1 MGTHALLQEDV
12 GFQRLGLVIIDE
24 QHRFGV
30 AQRAALGAKG
40 STPDVLVMTATPIPR
55 TLAMTVY
62 GDLDVSNIRELPP
75 GRKPIVTIAR
85 SDTGRADVYAL
96 IRSEIAKGRQ
106 AYVVC
111 PLVDESEKLD
121 LKAATEMSEE
131 LKSRI
136 FPEKRIELIHGR
148 IKPRERERI
157 MHLFVTGGVDI
168 LVATTVI
175 EVGVDVPN
183 ATVMVIEQAERFGLA
198 QLHQLRGRVGRGV
211 EQSHCALLHGQQIS
225 DSARARLKAL
235 EQSNDGFVIAEQ
247 DLSARGPGDFFGTRQ
262 SGMPLFRVGNV
273 IRDYVLMERAKDCA
287 DEWLQC
293 RDVSAENH
301 AKMQERWE
309 RRFGLVGIG

>member
-1 MGTHALLQEDV
+1 
-12 GFQRLGLVIIDE
+12 
-24 QHRFGV
+24 
-30 AQRAALGAKG
+30 
-40 STPDVLVMTATPIPR
+40 
-55 TLAMTVY
+55 
-62 GDLDVSNIRELPP
+62 
-75 GRKPIVTIAR
+75 
-85 SDTGRADVYAL
+85 
-96 IRSEIAKGRQ
+96 
-106 AYVVC
+106 
-111 PLVDESEKLD
+111 
-121 LKAATEMSEE
+121 MSEE

-211 EQSHCALLHGQQIS
+211 DQSHCALLHGEQIS
-225 DSARARLKAL
+225 DSARARLKVL

-247 DLSARGPGDFFGTRQ
+247 DLNARGPGDFFGTRQ

-273 IRDYVLMERAKDCA
+273 IRDHALMERAKACA
-287 DEWLQC
+287 DEWLQR
-293 RDVSAENH
+293 RDVSAEDR
-301 AKMQERWE
+301 AKMQEAWE
-309 RRFGLVGIG
+309 RRFGLVGVG

>member
-1 MGTHALLQEDV
+1 MSIRRFV
-12 GFQRLGLVIIDE
+12 G
-24 QHRFGV
+24 H
-30 AQRAALGAKG
+30 
-40 STPDVLVMTATPIPR
+40 PR
-55 TLAMTVY
+55 
-62 GDLDVSNIRELPP
+62 I
-75 GRKPIVTIAR
+75 
-85 SDTGRADVYAL
+85 
-96 IRSEIAKGRQ
+96 
-106 AYVVC
+106 
-111 PLVDESEKLD
+111 PLVAL
-121 LKAATEMSEE
+121 T
-131 LKSRI
+131 
-136 FPEKRIELIHGR
+136 
-148 IKPRERERI
+148 
-157 MHLFVTGGVDI
+157 
-168 LVATTVI
+168 

>member
-1 MGTHALLQEDV
+1 M
-12 GFQRLGLVIIDE
+12 
-24 QHRFGV
+24 
-30 AQRAALGAKG
+30 
-40 STPDVLVMTATPIPR
+40 
-55 TLAMTVY
+55 
-62 GDLDVSNIRELPP
+62 
-75 GRKPIVTIAR
+75 TIAR
-85 SDTGRADVYAL
+85 SDVARADIYAL

-148 IKPRERERI
+148 IKSRERERI

-198 QLHQLRGRVGRGV
+198 QLHQLRGRVGRGAD
-211 EQSHCALLHGQQIS
+211 QSHCALLHGEQIS
-225 DSARARLKAL
+225 DSARARLKVL

-247 DLSARGPGDFFGTRQ
+247 DLNARGPGDFFGTRQ

-273 IRDYVLMERAKDCA
+273 IRDHVLMERAKDCA
-287 DEWLQC
+287 DEWLQG
-293 RDVSAENH
+293 RDVSAEDR
-301 AKMQERWE
+301 AKMQGKWE
-309 RRFGLVGIG
+309 RRFGLVGVG